1 MRSVHFD
8 GSRLHIITAFVLFL
22 EDNSRFQFLACSM
35 LLYCFLTFPILSSPS
50 CGSPRKTNQSL
61 SPFFPTIGLLP
72 CLLFIY
78 PLFLPFQSLF
88 VFTIRPASCT
98 SFHWELHCWI
108 HALLQRFSKTYY
120 ILYFIRE
127 KNTVCA
133 HVRHYYGW
141 VKFVLIFMKF
151 WQRLIF
157 WTGQQHFAG
166 WRADTT
172 PASSFSHRKEVLP
185 LSPSF
190 QHEC

>member
-8 GSRLHIITAFVLFL
+8 GRRLHIITAFVLFL

-61 SPFFPTIGLLP
+61 SPFFPTIGLMP

-88 VFTIRPASCT
+88 VFTIRPAPCT

-127 KNTVCA
+127 KNTVCSRKA
-133 HVRHYYGW
+133 LLWLSEICLDFHEILTTPDFLNRPTAFCRLESRHYTSII
-141 VKFVLIFMKF
+141 IF
-151 WQRLIF
+151 
-157 WTGQQHFAG
+157 T
-166 WRADTT
+166 
-172 PASSFSHRKEVLP
+172 
-185 LSPSF
+185 
-190 QHEC
+190 